1 MSDVRIRFSIENR
14 VARLTLANPAGKNVM
29 DLQFCHELGQA
40 AIACETNPDIK
51 VILIEAEGD
60 VFSMGGDINSFVANK
75 DRIHAHILDMATQ
88 IHIGVAGL
96 RRAAAPVIA
105 AVNGM
110 AAGGAFSL
118 LAGCDVVIAKRSAKF
133 NPAFTRTGLTPDAG
147 DTREE
152 IGAAGIGGEA
162 GFRKAFWIMATNP
175 TLTAEQAAEIDLVTQ
190 VVDDETFRDEVE
202 ALVHKFA
209 DAPNGALSGLKALF
223 RASLSNTLDDQLNL
237 EARSIAGRCADPET
251 MERLIGFLNK
261 SK

>member
-1 MSDVRIRFSIENR
+1 MTDVRIKFTVADK

-75 DRIHAHILDMATQ
+75 HRIQAHILDMATQ

-133 NPAFTRTGLTPDAG
+133 NSAFTKTGLTPDAG
-147 DTREE
+147 GTYFFPRV
-152 IGAAGIGGEA
+152 A

-190 VVDDETFRDEVE
+190 VVDDENFAEEVE
-202 ALVHKFA
+202 KLVRQFA
-209 DAPNGALSGLKALF
+209 DSAPGALAGLKALF
-223 RASLSNTLDDQLNL
+223 RASLTNTLDDQLNL
-237 EARSIAGRCADPET
+237 EARSIAARCADPET
-251 MERLIGFLNK
+251 LERLMGFLNK
-261 SK
+261 KK